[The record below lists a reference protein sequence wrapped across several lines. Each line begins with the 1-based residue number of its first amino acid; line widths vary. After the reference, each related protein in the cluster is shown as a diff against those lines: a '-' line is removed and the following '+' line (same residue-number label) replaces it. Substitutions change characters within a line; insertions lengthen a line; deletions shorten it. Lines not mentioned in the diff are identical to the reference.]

1 MKYILI
7 FLFFLAILFEATF
20 VQFPLTIIL
29 LLLLF
34 VFKKTSDI
42 FAYAFL
48 TGLILDILQVR
59 DVGIM
64 SLFLITFLFLVS
76 FYDKKYEIKTA
87 PFVIIAG
94 LTGSLLHNLL
104 FRQQFHIFSSVLM
117 TVVAG
122 IGFILVNQMQLLSK
136 KKHTF

>member
-64 SLFLITFLFLVS
+64 SLFLSL
-76 FYDKKYEIKTA
+76 YDKKYEIKTA